1 MTIYT
6 LSLYIG
12 IAALA
17 FTLFVVYFLKK
28 EKSLV
33 TTFLQSFTGF
43 LFIFS
48 GWVKVIDSMGTAF
61 KMEQY
66 FAEFESVF
74 SQTLFSFIAPLFPFL
89 SGFSVA
95 FAVLMII
102 FEIVLGIMLVL
113 GIKPKFT
120 AWSFLLLVLFF
131 TALTGFTYLTGY
143 VPQGVNFFNFGAWE
157 AYKASNMKVTDC
169 GCFGDFI
176 KLEPRISFYKDIV
189 LLVPAVWFI
198 SRYKDMHTLV
208 SEKLARW
215 IPPLSTLILLLYA
228 LYNFVIDE
236 PHIDFRPFKIGT
248 NIAAV
253 KQAEEDA
260 AANVKITHFLMKE
273 KSTGNLVEVAFD
285 DYMKEYATKYTK
297 DMYEV
302 VEQIKTEPA
311 IPRTKVS
318 EFEVKS
324 FDGDDVTYHYLDND
338 NYHFMIMSPK
348 AYYKTEKSEF
358 LTKDTI
364 FQVDTVLIDGQ
375 AAPEIVKRLLEVKD
389 TPVEVIKY
397 IWDPSYLSDFTE
409 RFRPLMESATQDGY
423 EVSIAVGG
431 LDKNA
436 ADDLRSH
443 IGLDVEIYTADDIL
457 LKTIMRSNP
466 GVVLWK
472 SGVLVHKWHKRQ
484 LPTYE
489 KIKSKYLN

>member
-12 IAALA
+12 IVALA
-17 FTLFVVYFLKK
+17 FTLFVVYYLKK

-74 SQTLFSFIAPLFPFL
+74 SQTWFSFIAPLFPFL

-95 FAVLMII
+95 FSVLMII
-102 FEIVLGIMLVL
+102 FEIVLGVMLVL
-113 GIKPKFT
+113 GIKPKFS
-120 AWSFLLLVLFF
+120 AWAFLLLVLFF
-131 TALTGFTYLTGY
+131 TVLTGFTYLTGY
-143 VPQGVNFFNFGAWE
+143 VPAGVNFFNFGGWE

-198 SRYKDMHTLV
+198 FRYKDMHTLV
-208 SEKLARW
+208 SERLSRW
-215 IPPLSTLILLLYA
+215 IPPASAFVLLLYA

-236 PHIDFRPFKIGT
+236 PHIDFRPFKVGS
-248 NIAAV
+248 NISAI
-253 KQAEEDA
+253 KQAEIESV
-260 AANVKITHFLMKE
+260 ANVKITHFLMEE
-273 KSTGNLVEVAFD
+273 KSTGNMVKVPFD
-285 DYMKEYATKYTK
+285 EYMKEYATKYTK
-297 DMYEV
+297 DRYEV
-302 VEQIKTEPA
+302 VEQIKTKPS
-311 IPRTKVS
+311 IPPTKVS
-318 EFEVKS
+318 EFEIKT
-324 FDGDDVTYHYLDND
+324 FDGDDVTYRYLDND
-338 NYHFMIMSPK
+338 NYHFMILSPK
-348 AYYKTEKSEF
+348 AYFKTEKSEVVI
-358 LTKDTI
+358 KDTTY
-364 FQVDTVLIDGQ
+364 QVDTVLIDGQ
-375 AAPEIVKRLLEVKD
+375 ATPEIVKRILEVKD
-389 TPVEVIKY
+389 TPVEITKY
-397 IWDPSYLSDFTE
+397 IWDPAYLSDFAK
-409 RFRPLMESATQDGY
+409 RLRPLMESAIQDGY
-423 EVSIAVGG
+423 EVSMVIGG
-431 LDKNA
+431 LDKDA

-484 LPTYE
+484 LPAYE
-489 KIKSKYLN
+489 KIKSEFLK